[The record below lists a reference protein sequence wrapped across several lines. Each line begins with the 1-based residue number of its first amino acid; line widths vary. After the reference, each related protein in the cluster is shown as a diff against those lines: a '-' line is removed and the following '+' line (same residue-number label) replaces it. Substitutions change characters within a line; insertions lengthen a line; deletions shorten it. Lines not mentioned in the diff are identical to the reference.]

1 MKETVRTIGSWI
13 RKHSSWL
20 KVIFLFSVLL
30 FVVNQMTSI
39 LQGMTWED
47 LKAVLSSQRKQTLL
61 LMTAIGLTA
70 VLPMLVYDWVTVSIL
85 EENGKPRLSRKT
97 LFTSAWTTNTLNN
110 LAGFGGV
117 IGATLRARFYGQEAE
132 TKKVVTTVSKV
143 AIFMLSG
150 LSLLCAVTFVD
161 IFFIRRGNPYGS
173 YWVWLLGGSLYAPG
187 LFLFTRLRRQR
198 LFADFP
204 LKRVL
209 TLFLGSFGQW
219 CGALGTFL
227 LIGQLLEVPVDVW
240 QVYPLFVAATFI
252 GMISMVPGGMG
263 TFDVLMIV
271 GLGQVGLPK
280 EIAVAWLLY
289 YRIFYYV
296 VPFLTGL
303 FSFIHQTS
311 TKINQFFDDLPK
323 VFTQKTAH
331 FILVCMVYFAGIT
344 MALLS
349 TIPNLSNLSQLVS
362 RLLPYSFNFLD
373 QTLNM
378 MVGFLLI
385 GLARGVANR
394 VKKAYL
400 PTIIVL
406 AFCIVNTVAR
416 TVSWSLI
423 VFYLFLIVC
432 IYWSRK
438 EFYRKQLVF
447 SWESL
452 TFDGLLYGALF
463 LLYSVV
469 GFYSTDRLEHGEV
482 PANFLLFPS
491 EAVWIQGL
499 AGLVLAAITIF
510 LLYHYL
516 ASSDRAG
523 LYFDKKR
530 INQLLERYGGTTY
543 SHLVFLKDKRHYYY
557 REDNLDKVMF
567 TFELQGSKLFVL
579 GNPVGEPD
587 CLKKATTAFIRY
599 GDRLGY
605 QLVFYGVTDDY
616 TLLLHD
622 LGFDF
627 MKLGEEGQLRL
638 RTAEERQTISAN
650 RTETKRLESL
660 GYHFQW
666 YEPPLSNE
674 LFVELEKISDNWVK
688 AHGER
693 YFSNGRFKREYL
705 NQAPVGVVYSEQR
718 EAVGFIS
725 LKPIQGYQE
734 MGYDLLRFKK
744 SAPAD
749 LGAFMVTHAID
760 SCQAKGGKLFDLG
773 LAPLANV
780 GNAETSFMKER
791 IVNVFYTYSSSV
803 VSFQDVRS
811 FKAEFATDWKPR
823 YLSYQKS
830 NEFFLMMQLYL
841 LIDRGKRRRP
851 RPMEGVMI
859 E

>member
-1 MKETVRTIGSWI
+1 MKETLRTIGSWI
-13 RKHSSWL
+13 RKHSNWL

-47 LKAVLSSQRKQTLL
+47 LKAVLASQRKRTLL
-61 LMTAIGLTA
+61 VMTAIGLIA
-70 VLPMLVYDWVTVSIL
+70 VLPMLVYDWVTVEIL
-85 EENGKPRLSRKT
+85 EEHGKPRLSRKT

-117 IGATLRARFYGQEAE
+117 IGATLRARFYGQEVE

-150 LSLLCAVTFVD
+150 LSLLCAITFIDV
-161 IFFIRRGNPYGS
+161 FFIRTASPYGS
-173 YWVWLLGGSLYAPG
+173 YWIWLLGGGLYAPG
-187 LFLFTRLRRQR
+187 LFIFTRMRRQR

-204 LKRVL
+204 LKRVIK
-209 TLFLGSFGQW
+209 LFLGSFGQW
-219 CGALGTFL
+219 VGALGAFL
-227 LIGQLLEVPVDVW
+227 LIGQLLDVSVAVF

-280 EIAVAWLLY
+280 EVAVAWLLY
-289 YRIFYYV
+289 YRIFYYI

-303 FSFIHQTS
+303 FSFMHQAS
-311 TKINQFFDDLPK
+311 AKINQFFDDLPK
-323 VFTQKTAH
+323 VFAQKSAH

-349 TIPNLSNLSQLVS
+349 TVPNLSNLSQAFS
-362 RLLPYSFNFLD
+362 KLLPFSFNFLD

-378 MVGFLLI
+378 MIGFLLI

-400 PTIIVL
+400 PTIVVL
-406 AFCIVNTVAR
+406 AFCIFNTVAR

-423 VFYLFLIVC
+423 IFYVFLIVC
-432 IYWSRK
+432 IYWSRQ

-452 TFDGLLYGALF
+452 AFDGILYGALF
-463 LLYSVV
+463 ILYSVV
-469 GFYSTDRLEHGEV
+469 GFYSTNRLEHGEV
-482 PANFLLFPS
+482 PATFLLFPS
-491 EAVWIQGL
+491 EAVWVQGF
-499 AGLVLAAITIF
+499 AGLILAAITIF

-516 ASSDRAG
+516 RSSERAG
-523 LYFDKKR
+523 VYFDESR
-530 INQLLERYGGTTY
+530 ISWLLERYGGTNY
-543 SHLVFLKDKRHYYY
+543 SHLVYLKDKRNYYY
-557 REDNLDKVMF
+557 REDDWDKVMF
-567 TFELQGSKLFVL
+567 TFELQGNKLFVL
-579 GNPVGEPD
+579 GNPVGD
-587 CLKKATTAFIRY
+587 QICFKVATTDFIRY
-599 GDRLGY
+599 ADLLGY
-605 QLVFYGVTDDY
+605 QLVFYGITDDY
-616 TLLLHD
+616 ALLLHD

-627 MKLGEEGQLRL
+627 MKLGEEGKIKLRSA
-638 RTAEERQTISAN
+638 TDKQTISTN
-650 RTETKRLESL
+650 RTEVKRLESQ
-660 GYHFQW
+660 GYQFQW
-666 YEPPLSNE
+666 YDPPLSNE
-674 LFVELEKISDNWVK
+674 LLVELEKVSDSWVK
-688 AHGER
+688 REGER

-705 NQAPVGVVYSEQR
+705 NQAPVGVSYKER
-718 EAVGFIS
+718 EVIGFIS
-725 LKPIQGYQE
+725 LKPIKGSLE
-734 MGYDLLRFKK
+734 LGYDLLRYKD
-744 SAPAD
+744 SAPAEM
-749 LGAFMVTHAID
+749 GAFMVTNAMD
-760 SCQAKGGKLFDLG
+760 ACQEKGGEFFDVG

-780 GNAETSFMKER
+780 GAAETSFMKER
-791 IVNVFYTYSSSV
+791 IVNGFYTYSSSV
-803 VSFQDVRS
+803 VSFQEVHR
-811 FKAEFATDWKPR
+811 FKAEFATDWEPS

-830 NEFFLMMQLYL
+830 NELFLMMQLYL